1 MADLT
6 GNEAPVLHKELL
18 DQPLPQINN
27 PFSFAPG
34 LGGLFNLNFPPIQQ

>member
-6 GNEAPVLHKELL
+6 GNEAPLLNKELL
-18 DQPLPQINN
+18 DQPLPQIHN

-34 LGGLFNLNFPPIQQ
+34 LGLFNLNFPPIQQ